1 MHIKKESL
9 PNFEKFYALLL
20 VVRNYMSRPK
30 DILGMNCSKI

>member
-20 VVRNYMSRPK
+20 VVKNYMNRPK
-30 DILGMNCSKI
+30 